1 MVIDYGLS
9 NPSVIV
15 GLLVGGLIP
24 FIITGQLISGV
35 ERAAKKMVD
44 EVRTTV

>member
-9 NPSVIV
+9 NPAVIV

-24 FIITGQLISGV
+24 FIITGQ
-35 ERAAKKMVD
+35 
-44 EVRTTV
+44 